1 MNNTIVSTRDDSK
14 ALLDVKDAK
23 EVKDTTGWYE
33 YEPSYDGVITH
44 INTAGARLFGF
55 TSADD
60 VIGKKMNELY
70 AHPFDHEKTLS
81 MLFRDGQVHGFY
93 TLMKSR
99 NGNLF
104 FIKQSSSV
112 ILEGI
117 DQYPIKVRGE
127 FEPIQSMLSL

>member
-1 MNNTIVSTRDDSK
+1 MNNTMISTIDESK
-14 ALLDVKDAK
+14 ALLDVRDA
-23 EVKDTTGWYE
+23 TGWYE

-55 TSADD
+55 ISPDD
-60 VIGKKMNELY
+60 VIGKKVNELY

-81 MLFRDGQVHGFY
+81 MLFRDGQVNEFY

-99 NGNLF
+99 NGKLF
-104 FIKQSSSV
+104 FIKQTSSV

-117 DQYPIKVRGE
+117 DQYPLKVKNE
-127 FEPIQSMLSL
+127 FEPVQSAIA